1 MTERSTTD
9 TTAPYYSSTLVSL
22 PAHAVV
28 ALVLKVARDL
38 LPHLEHSITS
48 IAKML
53 GVSPGTLYNHTPD
66 PRELR
71 AGRTGIPAQLE
82 ASTR

>member
-22 PAHAVV
+22 PAHTVT
-28 ALVLKVARDL
+28 LVLKVARDL
-38 LPHLEHSITS
+38 LPNPEHSITS

-53 GVSPGTLYNHTPD
+53 GVNPGTLYNHIPD
-66 PRELR
+66 LRELR
-71 AGRTGIPAQLE
+71 ASRTGIPAQLE
-82 ASTR
+82 ASAR